1 MGSLKAK
8 NQKENKARE
17 QHGPKQTNYSPKSSV
32 WGYCTS
38 SICQAKTI
46 RRAVPKA
53 LTSSAD
59 PRSANIN
66 QTYSY
71 SLRQKKKNSR
81 STINPSQ
88 KNSKREG
95 KKQTQEQEVWKR
107 WLEAW
112 PTAKIEARPIVVSL
126 QMSTSTFLSTMG
138 TDDNAKLRL
147 SFHVPLSVLFL

>member
-71 SLRQKKKNSR
+71 SLRQKKKLKEYHQSISKKFKKGR
-81 STINPSQ
+81 EKTNP
-88 KNSKREG
+88 RAG
-95 KKQTQEQEVWKR
+95 
-107 WLEAW
+107 
-112 PTAKIEARPIVVSL
+112 
-126 QMSTSTFLSTMG
+126 
-138 TDDNAKLRL
+138 
-147 SFHVPLSVLFL
+147 SVKEMT

>member
-71 SLRQKKKNSR
+71 SLRKKKKKLKEYHQSISKKFKKGR
-81 STINPSQ
+81 EKTNP
-88 KNSKREG
+88 RAG
-95 KKQTQEQEVWKR
+95 
-107 WLEAW
+107 
-112 PTAKIEARPIVVSL
+112 
-126 QMSTSTFLSTMG
+126 
-138 TDDNAKLRL
+138 
-147 SFHVPLSVLFL
+147 SVKEMT